1 MSHIIIIIIIIITE
15 DVNLL
20 AGFAYFLGV

>member
-1 MSHIIIIIIIIITE
+1 MSHIIIIIIITE